1 MANVATELHTH
12 TQNHPCLPHLQTT
25 AHMPHTGNVSSILS
39 LPCSPLSLP
48 LAVYTVHLHLYRHAE
63 GERCSVSHRHALLTI
78 YMCVCVCIG
87 AELFTQTRHTHPVY
101 EYGCSHSSIYTVH
114 SLSLQIYRENT
125 LISHT
130 VLSIRLYTRTC
141 AHRDLHAGT
150 PLSLYTYTYIYSY
163 ARRAGHTHT
172 ISLSIHIHNESYIHT
187 ALYSYAL

>member
-1 MANVATELHTH
+1 
-12 TQNHPCLPHLQTT
+12 
-25 AHMPHTGNVSSILS
+25 MPHTGNVSSILS

-48 LAVYTVHLHLYRHAE
+48 LAIYTVHLHLYRHAE
-63 GERCSVSHRHALLTI
+63 GGSCSVSHRHTLLTI
-78 YMCVCVCIG
+78 YMCVCIG

-130 VLSIRLYTRTC
+130 ILSIRLYTRTC

-150 PLSLYTYTYIYSY
+150 PLSLYMYAYIYSY
-163 ARRAGHTHT
+163 ARRAGHTDT
-172 ISLSIHIHNESYIHT
+172 QFLSLYTYRMSCIHT
-187 ALYSYAL
+187 LLYIAMLCE